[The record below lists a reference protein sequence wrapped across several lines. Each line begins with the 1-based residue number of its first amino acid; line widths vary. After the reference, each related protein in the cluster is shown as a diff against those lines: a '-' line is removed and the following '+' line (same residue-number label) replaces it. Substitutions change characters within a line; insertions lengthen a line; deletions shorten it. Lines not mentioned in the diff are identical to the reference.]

1 MSTTDETLA
10 AIEAAVLEVPG
21 VTDLYRS
28 RPTVASAVQAVRSIA
43 TSTPETS
50 SPVRRMRDRMAP
62 SVITGRSVS
71 DRGRSGTSRPERDSI
86 EMFARTPLIQDS
98 SAGASSRAAASS
110 ERSDAWRTRMI
121 AARAFWQAGESSM
134 LGSAGCMPASR

>member
-43 TSTPETS
+43 TSTGPLRIVVDDDDDALRVVIGTDGFRPAPE
-50 SPVRRMRDRMAP
+50 V
-62 SVITGRSVS
+62 
-71 DRGRSGTSRPERDSI
+71 
-86 EMFARTPLIQDS
+86 ARAVHDVALAT
-98 SAGASSRAAASS
+98 AAAHGLALS
-110 ERSDAWRTRMI
+110 RVDVRV
-121 AARAFWQAGESSM
+121 ARVG
-134 LGSAGCMPASR
+134 

>member
-43 TSTPETS
+43 TSTGPLRIVVDDDDALRVVIGTDGFRPAPE
-50 SPVRRMRDRMAP
+50 V
-62 SVITGRSVS
+62 
-71 DRGRSGTSRPERDSI
+71 
-86 EMFARTPLIQDS
+86 ARAVHDVALAT
-98 SAGASSRAAASS
+98 AAANGLALS
-110 ERSDAWRTRMI
+110 RVDVRV
-121 AARAFWQAGESSM
+121 ARVG
-134 LGSAGCMPASR
+134 

>member
-43 TSTPETS
+43 TSTGPLRIVVDDDDALRVVIGTDGFRPAPE
-50 SPVRRMRDRMAP
+50 V
-62 SVITGRSVS
+62 
-71 DRGRSGTSRPERDSI
+71 
-86 EMFARTPLIQDS
+86 ARAVHDVALAT
-98 SAGASSRAAASS
+98 AAAHGLALS
-110 ERSDAWRTRMI
+110 RVDVRV
-121 AARAFWQAGESSM
+121 ARVG
-134 LGSAGCMPASR
+134 

>member
-43 TSTPETS
+43 TSSGPLRIVVDDDDALRVVIGTDGFRPAPE
-50 SPVRRMRDRMAP
+50 V
-62 SVITGRSVS
+62 
-71 DRGRSGTSRPERDSI
+71 
-86 EMFARTPLIQDS
+86 ARAVHDVALAT
-98 SAGASSRAAASS
+98 AAAHGLALS
-110 ERSDAWRTRMI
+110 RVDVRV
-121 AARAFWQAGESSM
+121 ARVG
-134 LGSAGCMPASR
+134 